1 MNEKYLISLLNVK
14 TEKSIDEVLQEEF
27 LRERA
32 AVLAKAGE
40 TLAKT
45 LHQLAHI
52 EESIAKDTRA
62 LSCLSVQG
70 GKLNALSEAI
80 VNQKQLILEKI
91 NHNVNHFNET
101 REKAKV
107 QHYYLIV
114 TREAMGL
121 RKHHWVDEL
130 YSIPPKKK
138 SIKDK

>member
-1 MNEKYLISLLNVK
+1 MK

-32 AVLAKAGE
+32 AVLARAGE
-40 TLAKT
+40 KLTKT

-52 EESIAKDTRA
+52 EECISKDSKA
-62 LSCLSVQG
+62 MNCLSVQVNG
-70 GKLNALSEAI
+70 LTQVSGEAVIQKKLIMEQI
-80 VNQKQLILEKI
+80 NQNIGDFNKI
-91 NHNVNHFNET
+91 

-107 QHYYLIV
+107 QYYYLIV

-121 RKHHWVDEL
+121 RKHHWVEEL

-138 SIKDK
+138 YMKDK

>member
-1 MNEKYLISLLNVK
+1 MK

-40 TLAKT
+40 TLMKT

-52 EESIAKDTRA
+52 EDSIEKDTKA
-62 LSCLSVQG
+62 LSCLSVQDSN
-70 GKLNALSEAI
+70 LIALSAEI
-80 VNQKQLILEKI
+80 ITKKKLILEKI
-91 NHNVNHFNET
+91 NQNIDHFNKT

-107 QHYYLIV
+107 EHYYLIV

-121 RKHHWVDEL
+121 RKHHWVEEL
-130 YSIPPKKK
+130 YSVPPRKKT
-138 SIKDK
+138 IKDK

>member
-1 MNEKYLISLLNVK
+1 MK
-14 TEKSIDEVLQEEF
+14 TEKSIEEVLQEEF

-45 LHQLAHI
+45 LHQLEHI
-52 EESIAKDTRA
+52 EESIVKDTKVLR
-62 LSCLSVQG
+62 CLSVQDG
-70 GKLNALSEAI
+70 NLNALSGAI
-80 VNQKQLILEKI
+80 VTQKQLILEKI
-91 NHNVNHFNET
+91 NHSVDHFNKT

-138 SIKDK
+138 SVKDK

>member
-1 MNEKYLISLLNVK
+1 MK

-40 TLAKT
+40 ALQKT
-45 LHQLAHI
+45 LRQLALI
-52 EESIAKDTRA
+52 AESIAKDTKA
-62 LSCLSVQG
+62 LSCFSVQDG
-70 GKLNALSEAI
+70 NLPAPSGEI
-80 VNQKQLILEKI
+80 VRQKELILEKI
-91 NHNVNHFNET
+91 NQNVDHFNKT

-121 RKHHWVDEL
+121 RKHHWVEEL

-138 SIKDK
+138 SVKDK